1 MQLDSGVLCAI
12 AGLGV
17 AACVPPDLDHNARL
31 YSSAEAVPY
40 VLCASNI
47 DDKYDVANL
56 EIDGALVHARDTHTT
71 VHFYTHDPGRTVKT
85 RTVEHVLATATAL
98 GLPFVTYDA
107 LEDADGKGALALS
120 FDDDAVDDWTAM
132 RPMLARYGAHVTFFV
147 TRYLVMSEDKHA
159 QLHQLAADGHDIE
172 YHTVSHQNAVDYVK
186 AHGLDG
192 YLANEIEPALVA
204 MRDDGF
210 ATHEFAYPFG
220 AHDAEIDDALAPYFD
235 HVRAIVTTCPRP
247 KN

>member
-1 MQLDSGVLCAI
+1 MQLDSGVLCVL
-12 AGLGV
+12 AGLGA

-31 YSSAEAVPY
+31 YSDAPAPF

-71 VHFYTHDPGRTVKT
+71 VHFYTHDPGRTVKVAT
-85 RTVEHVLATATAL
+85 IEHVLQTATAL
-98 GLPFVTYDA
+98 GLRFARYDE
-107 LEDADGKGALALS
+107 LDDVHDQGALALS
-120 FDDDAVDDWTAM
+120 FDDDAVDDWTALG
-132 RPMLARYGAHVTFFV
+132 PMFGKYGAHVTFFV
-147 TRYLVMSEDKHA
+147 TRYLVMSDERHA
-159 QLHQLAADGHDIE
+159 ELHQLAADGHDVE

-192 YLANEIEPALVA
+192 YVNDEILPALTA
-204 MRDDGF
+204 MRLDGF
-210 ATHEFAYPFG
+210 STHEFAYPFG

-235 HVRAIVTTCPRP
+235 HLRAIITTCPRP
-247 KN
+247 K